1 MYMNVCVS
9 NKSSVHETFKTAGT
23 NLLKL
28 VQTGSIMFQIFEIMN
43 FEIFS
48 WKFLLEIF
56 KISNLYTLKIIEVYS
71 IAPPSDPFKVKK
83 NFAQKWIAWND
94 LWTFNLETPFGNTT
108 WTHHFGNSDLET
120 GDQKHICNLLHIYGL
135 CKIKCI
141 CNLRYIFNHSWKW
154 HEYVCLSLYIKN
166 GLGLGN
172 HTFRPTRII
181 RISLKYLIFGS
192 KVSRSN
198 IRSNRKLKR

>member
-23 NLLKL
+23 NSLKL

-71 IAPPSDPFKVKK
+71 IAPPSDPFKVEN

-94 LWTFNLETPFGNTT
+94 LRTFNLETPFGNTT
-108 WTHHFGNSDLET
+108 WTHHLET
-120 GDQKHICNLLHIYGL
+120 LIWKLAIKSTYVIC
-135 CKIKCI
+135 
-141 CNLRYIFNHSWKW
+141 YIFMV
-154 HEYVCLSLYIKN
+154 YV
-166 GLGLGN
+166 
-172 HTFRPTRII
+172 
-181 RISLKYLIFGS
+181 
-192 KVSRSN
+192 
-198 IRSNRKLKR
+198 KLNVYVI

>member
-23 NLLKL
+23 NSLKL
-28 VQTGSIMFQIFEIMN
+28 VQTGSILFQIFEIMN

-71 IAPPSDPFKVKK
+71 IAPPCGPFKVKK

-94 LWTFNLETPFGNTT
+94 LRTFNLETPLGNIT
-108 WTHHFGNSDLET
+108 WKWL
-120 GDQKHICNLLHIYGL
+120 DQKHICNLLHIYGL

-154 HEYVCLSLYIKN
+154 HEYVCLSLYIK
-166 GLGLGN
+166 
-172 HTFRPTRII
+172 
-181 RISLKYLIFGS
+181 
-192 KVSRSN
+192 
-198 IRSNRKLKR
+198 KRTWPWKSHI